1 MLSRVGSRLYW
12 MGRYVE
18 RAESSARLIRVYSEL
33 FLDLPQ
39 GTGVGWRAVLNI
51 SGVES
56 AFTVAGFD
64 ADDPQAIVHFL
75 LADEANSASLLS
87 TLALAR
93 ENARTTRDVIPA
105 EAWRVLNELYLM
117 AKQKLPKAARE
128 PNRRRI
134 MEEVIQRCQLLAGLI
149 NGTMTHGDGYQL
161 MRMGWHLER
170 ADMTTRIIDV
180 AAELLVTGRE
190 KLQRFDNTL
199 WMAVLRSLSAYQM
212 YRQQVRRRV
221 SAPDVIRFLMTD
233 PLFPRSVAYSVAQVE
248 NAIACMPRSAALAKS
263 CAAIDDLLQAATAD
277 ELDPAALHDYIDR
290 LQLAFAGLNDD
301 IFATWFAPADA
312 A

>member
-1 MLSRVGSRLYW
+1 MLSRVGNRLYW

-33 FLDLPQ
+33 FLDLPH
-39 GTGVGWRAVLNI
+39 GTGIGWRTVLDIN
-51 SGVES
+51 GVEK
-56 AFTVAGFD
+56 AFADTGNNH
-64 ADDPQAIVHFL
+64 DDPKAMLHFL

-117 AKQKLPKAARE
+117 ARAKLPEAARE
-128 PNRRRI
+128 RNRRQI
-134 MEEVIQRCQLLAGLI
+134 MEDVIQRCQLLAGLI

-161 MRMGWHLER
+161 ARAGWHLER

-180 AAELLVTGRE
+180 AAALLMTGE
-190 KLQRFDNTL
+190 PQLQRFDNTL

-221 SAPDVIRFLMTD
+221 TGPDVIRYLMTD
-233 PLFPRSVAYSVAQVE
+233 ALFPRSVAYSVDQVE
-248 NAIACMPRSAALAKS
+248 NAVASLPRSEAPARS
-263 CAAIDDLLQAATAD
+263 CAAIRDLLQAASLD
-277 ELDPAALHDYIDR
+277 DLDPTALHEHIDR
-290 LQLAFAGLNDD
+290 LQLAFADLNNV